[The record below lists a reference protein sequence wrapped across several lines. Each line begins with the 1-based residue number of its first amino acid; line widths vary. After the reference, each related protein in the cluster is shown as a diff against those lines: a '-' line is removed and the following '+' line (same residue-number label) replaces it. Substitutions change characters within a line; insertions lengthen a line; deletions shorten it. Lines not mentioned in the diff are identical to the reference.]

1 MLFKN
6 KSVLTMELSNGCV
19 PRAMTF
25 KLIKEMLRNVN
36 LQGFNM
42 ICVVVIEIM
51 IGRDKDQ
58 MVSKNYLLELDKRW
72 IGY

>member
-1 MLFKN
+1 
-6 KSVLTMELSNGCV
+6 MELSNGCV
-19 PRAMTF
+19 HHAMTF

-58 MVSKNYLLELDKRW
+58 MVSKNYLLQLDKRW